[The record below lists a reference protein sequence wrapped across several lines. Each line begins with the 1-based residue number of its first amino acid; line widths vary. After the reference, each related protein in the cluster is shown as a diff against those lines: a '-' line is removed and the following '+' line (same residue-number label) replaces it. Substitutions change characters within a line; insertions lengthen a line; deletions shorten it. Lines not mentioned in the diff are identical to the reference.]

1 MKLHTYLFLFALLL
15 FFNESAAQTNNVT
28 YDEAINIAVEKEYP
42 EYFSALLKIL
52 DDFEQELIVKSVI
65 TDGTYKNYTNLLKE
79 ISKDSTYAIVSDFAL
94 GDSLKVI
101 AKHHNYE
108 LAKTLKT
115 VPLIHFRNKAQ
126 PKSILFNQRVSEIT
140 AKKIGFSRSD
150 YASLLLEVYDEED
163 YLQPTIRTQLF
174 RFLDPNTDYLL
185 YFYVGKPTS
194 TNN

>member
-1 MKLHTYLFLFALLL
+1 MKLQTYLYLFVFFLPI
-15 FFNESAAQTNNVT
+15 NESAAQTNNVT
-28 YDEAINIAVEKEYP
+28 YDEAINMAVEKEYP

-101 AKHHNYE
+101 AKRHNYE

-126 PKSILFNQRVSEIT
+126 PKSILFNQRASEIT
-140 AKKIGFSRSD
+140 SKKGGFSRS
-150 YASLLLEVYDEED
+150 
-163 YLQPTIRTQLF
+163 
-174 RFLDPNTDYLL
+174 
-185 YFYVGKPTS
+185 
-194 TNN
+194 

>member
-1 MKLHTYLFLFALLL
+1 MVSIK
-15 FFNESAAQTNNVT
+15 
-28 YDEAINIAVEKEYP
+28 IN
-42 EYFSALLKIL
+42 
-52 DDFEQELIVKSVI
+52 
-65 TDGTYKNYTNLLKE
+65 TNLLKE

-94 GDSLKVI
+94 GDSLKSI
-101 AKHHNYE
+101 AKRHNYE

-140 AKKIGFSRSD
+140 AKKGGFYRSD

>member
-52 DDFEQELIVKSVI
+52 DDFEQEIIVKSVI

-79 ISKDSTYAIVSDFAL
+79 ISRDSTYAIVSDFAL

-140 AKKIGFSRSD
+140 AKKGGFSRSD

-163 YLQPTIRTQLF
+163 YQQPTIRTQLF